1 MCSRWTTPCRI
12 CGRTPRRLWHNS
24 AARGVPLYIK
34 TNKQKQNKHL
44 TNVHLWVAAGAFRL
58 ATYRLESVHFARIRR
73 ETLSS
78 PVKVPTSTT
87 TTNISMMFSN
97 LRANMKCRT
106 HVIFDVLRCPFGR
119 DVSGQLLGK
128 LHGGVSLSPVTTT
141 SSIRLF
147 CLVVGCYSMSPHVSS
162 VYAC

>member
-1 MCSRWTTPCRI
+1 M
-12 CGRTPRRLWHNS
+12 RLW
-24 AARGVPLYIK
+24 AA
-34 TNKQKQNKHL
+34 
-44 TNVHLWVAAGAFRL
+44 ADGAFRL
-58 ATYRLESVHFARIRR
+58 VTYRLESVHFARIRI